1 MVSSWGCLI
10 LLLQGDSENDDRV
23 VGFHNPSL
31 ESFQDAV
38 STLYFF
44 PVSPLGTF
52 EEIQCGFVSFYGLV
66 TMRPDSAKV

>member
-10 LLLQGDSENDDRV
+10 LLLQGGSENDDRV

-52 EEIQCGFVSFYGLV
+52 LG
-66 TMRPDSAKV
+66 DSVQFCFFLWIGYNET